1 MLTDLLDLSKISAG
15 NFPTQAQFFSLDTAI
30 AHICTEFDSIA
41 SGKGL
46 VIRQRHGSGTDFQ
59 VWFPP
64 NRGIVA
70 PKIHR

>member
-41 SGKGL
+41 SETRSQATSF
-46 VIRQRHGSGTDFQ
+46 VPEATTSAANARQY
-59 VWFPP
+59 P
-64 NRGIVA
+64 
-70 PKIHR
+70 